1 MCPWS
6 VSINTPLVRAV
17 SCKSR
22 VSQFSGIAENV
33 REARVC
39 GLPRL
44 PAVLQGA
51 PVRKVPAVSSPGRH
65 LLSKGFA
72 D

>member
-1 MCPWS
+1 MCPWP
-6 VSINTPLVRAV
+6 VSINTPLVRAM

-39 GLPRL
+39 GLSRL
-44 PAVLQGA
+44 PAVLPGA
-51 PVRKVPAVSSPGRH
+51 PVREVPAVSPPQWR
-65 LLSKGFA
+65 LIFKGHA